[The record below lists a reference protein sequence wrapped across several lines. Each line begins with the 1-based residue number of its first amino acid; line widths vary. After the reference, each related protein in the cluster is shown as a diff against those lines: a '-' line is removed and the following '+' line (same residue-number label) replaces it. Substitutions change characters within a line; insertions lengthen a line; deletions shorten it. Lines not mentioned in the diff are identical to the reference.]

1 MNDAPDPLETV
12 TVLKS
17 DFDLL
22 QSAAN
27 AAQED
32 FLQWCSLLGITW
44 DRSVAP
50 RQVMYEAVFPAVVSL
65 LGTAKHVADA
75 EHEIRKKA
83 ARFGNKTGTFAGGVQ
98 GLKVGQKVPG
108 LFDPR
113 NRATRRGNRGD

>member
-1 MNDAPDPLETV
+1 MSEQPDPMETV
-12 TVLKS
+12 QVLKS

-22 QSAAN
+22 QAAAN

-32 FLQWCSLLGITW
+32 FLQWCELLGIEW
-44 DRSVAP
+44 DGTVAP

-65 LGTAKHVADA
+65 LGTAKHVQDA
-75 EHEIRKKA
+75 EKEIRSRA

-113 NRATRRGNRGD
+113 SRAERRGNRGR